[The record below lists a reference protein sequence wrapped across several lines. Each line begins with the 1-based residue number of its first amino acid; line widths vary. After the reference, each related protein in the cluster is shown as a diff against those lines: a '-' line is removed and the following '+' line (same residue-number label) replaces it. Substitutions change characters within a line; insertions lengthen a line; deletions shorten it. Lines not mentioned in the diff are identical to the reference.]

1 MKHPSGALIAV
12 DDGRGVDVAQRD
24 VDAGGDPWA
33 VGEELQVGTVRVRV
47 GRAAIVVDGH
57 RVDLAPRERRVLE
70 VLGRRPGRVVNKQL
84 LLSAV
89 WEGRADEHAVE
100 VTVGRLRR
108 RLAGLLEIQ
117 TVPRRGYRLIEP
129 QR

>member
-1 MKHPSGALIAV
+1 M
-12 DDGRGVDVAQRD
+12 AQRD

-33 VGEELQVGTVRVRV
+33 VGEELQVGAVRVRV

-57 RVDLAPRERRVLE
+57 RVDLAPRER
-70 VLGRRPGRVVNKQL
+70 LGRRPGRVVNKQL